1 MDGTEFL
8 DGIPDGHE
16 RSIVKEIENM
26 KALKIGTQFS
36 NDTQKDKMRG

>member
-1 MDGTEFL
+1 MEGTDFL

-26 KALKIGTQFS
+26 KAIKRGKNFS
-36 NDTQKDKMRG
+36 NGSQKDKMRG